1 MCERVNKV
9 IVREED
15 LDWDKIK
22 PEKFEE
28 LCYELFL
35 EYDYFNL
42 NWLKGSFD
50 FGRDLVAYKIKNDNL
65 VGPITEKWHFECK
78 KYSGG
83 IGRDHLST
91 KLSSAEA
98 NGADH
103 LVLIT
108 NSYFTPSAK
117 EELDKLMIMMH
128 FKLHYIEGK
137 KLINMLIQ
145 NPKIVFK
152 YFDLNYRSLLNEFK
166 INCNRYGFLPNITQ
180 ISKMINNIQHKYMTV
195 QDYVFLLLSITCQSS
210 DIQFLRKGG
219 NVEELSKKILNKLN
233 CYEDKIVNESILIK
247 DVKSLGIGEICDDD
261 TDLWYGELK
270 VEYMNNVYKA
280 FYSLINFEGNCY
292 EVLLILDKDIT
303 CYFKKGNKSFGRKRE
318 SDFIDKLAEMK
329 TGKRIQN
336 CSL

>member
-1 MCERVNKV
+1 M

-15 LDWDKIK
+15 LDWDKIE

-28 LCYELFL
+28 LCYDLFL

-83 IGRDHLST
+83 IGKDLLST

-98 NGADH
+98 NRADH

-117 EELDKLMIMMH
+117 EELDKLMNMMH

-210 DIQFLRKGG
+210 DNQFLRKGG
-219 NVEELSKKILNKLN
+219 NVKELLNKIFNKLN
-233 CYEDKIVNESILIK
+233 LYENKIVDESILIK
-247 DVKSLGIGEICDDD
+247 DVESLGIGKVFDDDEDDD
-261 TDLWYGELK
+261 TNLWYGELT
-270 VEYMNNVYKA
+270 VEYMNNIYKA
-280 FYSLINFEGNCY
+280 LYSLIEVEGNCY
-292 EVLLILDKDIT
+292 EVLLILDKEIT
-303 CYFKKGNKSFGRKRE
+303 FSFKKGDKSFGRKRE
-318 SDFIDKLAEMK
+318 SDFIDKLTDMK

-336 CSL
+336 VLFNL